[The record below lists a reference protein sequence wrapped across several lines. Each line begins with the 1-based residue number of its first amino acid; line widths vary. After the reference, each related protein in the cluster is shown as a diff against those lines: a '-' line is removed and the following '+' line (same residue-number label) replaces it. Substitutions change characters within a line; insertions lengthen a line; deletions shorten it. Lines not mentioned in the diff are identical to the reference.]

1 MEQPGQQGTVVIP
14 KRHRLLLGLA
24 AALAAL
30 IVLGGLLQAVRTLLW
45 DLSYFLPGWLITPLL
60 LLGLALVSAL
70 VVQVGLPWWRQIRHR
85 SSTKRAEAP
94 QAVPTTRRDAADQSL
109 ISIDRLLERLE
120 DGVVRES
127 LRQERERVEQDLARG
142 DLVVVVFG
150 TGSSG
155 KTSLIR
161 ALLEDMVGDVT
172 AAMGSTRSTPSY
184 RLRLKGL
191 ERGLRLVDTP
201 GILEAG
207 DAGLSREDRARQQ
220 AVRADLLLV
229 VVDGDLRSS
238 EMTVLQSLAGL
249 GKRLLLVLN
258 KRDLRGAEEE
268 RRLLQVLRSRCW
280 PGACCRCGGL
290 QRRTTIDSP
299 AGWTPPAAGS
309 RCQ

>member
-1 MEQPGQQGTVVIP
+1 M
-14 KRHRLLLGLA
+14 
-24 AALAAL
+24 
-30 IVLGGLLQAVRTLLW
+30 LGGLLQAVRTLLW

-94 QAVPTTRRDAADQSL
+94 QAVPTTRRDAADRSL

-207 DAGLSREDRARQQ
+207 DAGLSREERARQQ
-220 AVRADLLLV
+220 AVRPTCCWWWSMVTCAV
-229 VVDGDLRSS
+229 
-238 EMTVLQSLAGL
+238 
-249 GKRLLLVLN
+249 
-258 KRDLRGAEEE
+258 
-268 RRLLQVLRSRCW
+268 RR
-280 PGACCRCGGL
+280 
-290 QRRTTIDSP
+290 
-299 AGWTPPAAGS
+299 
-309 RCQ
+309 